1 MPASNHEPPE
11 DMLPNVGAR
20 GSISFRYA
28 WRILQTARELG
39 ASPEDICREAGLLI
53 PPAPSPELWIPVTQ
67 HLDLWESAHAA
78 VGRRDFPLLVAEAM
92 GAETDDLVAFS
103 CMTSERLLPAL
114 QNLAR
119 YMPVATNWAHWEFD
133 GDDAAWQLAYV
144 NPGEKR
150 PALRCS
156 AEFALGCVV
165 ALGRRYTG
173 VEWAPRQVHFAH
185 EPPDDVRHLE
195 AFFGAPVT
203 FGGGRHALTIDM
215 AVLNL
220 PMAKADRALCAFFDK
235 QAAQILA
242 NQDKSAVDVDLALE
256 RVLVELLKDG
266 NPTLEAAAR
275 KLATSSRTLRRRLL
289 ERGTTFQQQLDRLR
303 LSLAGRYL
311 SEERRSIGE
320 IAYLLGFSDTAAFY
334 RAYRRWTGSTPRAR
348 DAKR

>member
-1 MPASNHEPPE
+1 MPGSNHAPPE
-11 DMLPNVGAR
+11 DMLPRVGAR
-20 GSISFRYA
+20 ASISFRYA

-39 ASPEDICREAGLLI
+39 AIPEDICRESGLLL

-67 HLDLWESAHAA
+67 HLDVWEAAQAA

-92 GAETDDLVAFS
+92 GADTDDLVAFS
-103 CMTSERLLPAL
+103 CMTSERLLAAL

-119 YMPVATNWAHWEFD
+119 YMPVATNWAHWAFD
-133 GDDAAWQLAYV
+133 GDAGGWQLAYV

-156 AEFALGCVV
+156 AEFALACVV

-173 VEWAPRQVHFAH
+173 VHWSPREVRFAH
-185 EPPDDVRHLE
+185 EAPDDIQHLE
-195 AFFGAPVT
+195 AFFGARVT
-203 FGGGRHALTIDM
+203 FGALRHALTIDM

-235 QAAQILA
+235 QAAQLLA
-242 NQDKSAVDVDLALE
+242 NQEKSTVEVDLALE

-266 NPTLEAAAR
+266 TPTLEAAAR

-334 RAYRRWTGSTPRAR
+334 RAYRRWTGTTPRER
-348 DAKR
+348 SRK